1 LISLKKYDGPISGFG
16 CSSFPIFRVKI
27 GGKENTKRYEVQIL
41 LRYGKGEMSMK
52 E

>member
-1 LISLKKYDGPISGFG
+1 MFQFSHFKG
-16 CSSFPIFRVKI
+16 KI